1 MRPGSLVLGAFFGA
15 ALVGTRAEAQVPPA
29 RSFIF
34 TVTPT
39 DAAGSERWA
48 VHYDAG
54 YAERTAT
61 PFGYGGV
68 EQRVG
73 FQGALGSGF
82 TVLGQVGWGVT
93 DGQTTRSTQEAEVLK
108 SVFGLSR
115 SLQIAAGFGLRREWE
130 GATAVLGRVAVG
142 RAFPRSS
149 LFGNLRFERPLAE
162 GRDSIDFITS
172 LGWHYRLAPAIH
184 LGVETI
190 GEDLEG
196 FWEEDEAEGGAK
208 LFVGPSLLFAPAQR
222 RFSASLCGGP
232 ILYATRNR
240 RTSSAPRPLGAT
252 GNGYTVRLSLAY
264 SF

>member
-1 MRPGSLVLGAFFGA
+1 MRGQSLLCA
-15 ALVGTRAEAQVPPA
+15 ALLGSPLVAVTAHAQAPPV
-29 RSFIF
+29 RSFVF
-34 TVTPT
+34 TVTPSGPT
-39 DAAGSERWA
+39 TARFT

-54 YAERTAT
+54 YAERTAA
-61 PFGYGGV
+61 PFGYDGV
-68 EQRVG
+68 EQRAG

-108 SVFGLSR
+108 SVLGPTRGLQ
-115 SLQIAAGFGLRREWE
+115 LAAGLGLRREWE

-142 RAFPRSS
+142 HTFVRSS
-149 LFGNLRFERPLAE
+149 LFGNLRFERPLAD
-162 GRDSIDFITS
+162 GRDSVDFLTS
-172 LGWHYRLAPAIH
+172 IGWHYRLGPAVH

-196 FWEEDEAEGGAK
+196 FWEEEEAEGGAK
-208 LFVGPSLLFAPAQR
+208 LFVGPSLLLAPSHR

-232 ILYATRNR
+232 ILYATRNG
-240 RTSSAPRPLGAT
+240 RTSTAPRPLGAT

-264 SF
+264 AF